1 MITVRKREV
10 IKMEMM
16 IYVNGKQ
23 IGEAISGCEYIGEA
37 WVRAQALAEILDVS
51 CALVSAETGEVI
63 AWWEP

>member
-1 MITVRKREV
+1 
-10 IKMEMM
+10 MEMM

-63 AWWEP
+63 ACWEP